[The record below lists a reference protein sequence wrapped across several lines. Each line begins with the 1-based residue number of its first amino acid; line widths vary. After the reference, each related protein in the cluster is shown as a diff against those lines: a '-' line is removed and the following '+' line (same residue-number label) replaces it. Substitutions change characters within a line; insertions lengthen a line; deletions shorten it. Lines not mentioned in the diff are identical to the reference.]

1 MPVLVIAEVPNV
13 TAEQDD
19 AMVEALNLA
28 SDPPAGAR
36 LRLAGPTENGWRI
49 MSLWD
54 SQESFEAFRRD
65 RLIPALEQAGRPA
78 PDVQFWPIERVVIR

>member
-1 MPVLVIAEVPNV
+1 MPVLVVAEVANV

-28 SDPPAGAR
+28 DDPPLGAQ
-36 LRLAGPTENGWRI
+36 LRLAGPTQTGWRI

-54 SQESFEAFRRD
+54 TRESFEAFRRD
-65 RLIPALEQAGRPA
+65 RLMPVLEKAGQPL